1 MLNTNYVSKLSHGKN
16 ISPHLKVQMETR
28 CWFITGKKVLVYS
41 FGVYS

>member
-16 ISPHLKVQMETR
+16 ISHLKVQMETR